1 MTSSHNS
8 CRWRPAWARLPQRAI
23 LPAQSIIPRLPSH
36 RHATSTSDNGDRTPN
51 RYTASAQIGVFIAT
65 TENHQSKMT
74 YVFIDGFARRELSL
88 DTTRRQLHRRRMFY
102 VNVSQVRM
110 TSPTKRLRKSTLTS
124 SWMFSKKLCQQFIQ
138 RQSMPRRNQNRSY
151 SIPGVGYC

>member
-1 MTSSHNS
+1 MTSSHSS
-8 CRWRPAWARLPQRAI
+8 CRCRPASASLPQCAI

-36 RHATSTSDNGDRTPN
+36 RHATSTSDNGGRTPN
-51 RYTASAQIGVFIAT
+51 RYTTSAQIGAFIAT

-88 DTTRRQLHRRRMFY
+88 DTTRRQVYRRRMLY
-102 VNVSQVRM
+102 VNVFQGRL

-124 SWMFSKKLCQQFIQ
+124 SIMFSKKWCQQFIQ
-138 RQSMPRRNQNRSY
+138 QHSTPRGIQNISY